1 MSEKKEKKFYQGDV
15 DEITFLD
22 NKNSNLTFE
31 VEKAWLDKM
40 QLWFNDEKFYKEKLK
55 ELKEKY
61 GIKD

>member
-15 DEITFLD
+15 DEITILD

-31 VEKAWLDKM
+31 DEKAWLDKM

-61 GIKD
+61 GIKE

>member
-1 MSEKKEKKFYQGDV
+1 MSKEKENKFYQGDV
-15 DEITFLD
+15 DEITILD

-31 VEKAWLDKM
+31 EEKAWLDKM

-61 GIKD
+61 GIKE

>member
-15 DEITFLD
+15 DEITILD